1 MERWFWLLHE
11 GSEDEDR
18 VMLECVSRGKRW
30 RGGSEDGPW

>member
-18 VMLECVSRGKRW
+18 VMLECVSRGQAVEGRI
-30 RGGSEDGPW
+30 